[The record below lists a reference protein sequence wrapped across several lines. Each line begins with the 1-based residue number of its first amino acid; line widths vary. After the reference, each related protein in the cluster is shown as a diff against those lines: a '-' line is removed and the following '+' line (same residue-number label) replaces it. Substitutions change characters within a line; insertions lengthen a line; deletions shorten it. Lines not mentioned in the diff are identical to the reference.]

1 MGSKKRIRLLLL
13 LRREMRRLA
22 SRPIYL
28 MSMVGAPLIC
38 FIFFTSLMRDGLPQ
52 DIPVAAVDAD
62 NTATSRSILRNL
74 DAFQQTEIVHQY
86 SNFAEA
92 RKAMQEGKIYGF
104 FYIPEGTTRKAN
116 RSEQPRISF
125 YTNASYLIPAS
136 LVYRDMKMMS
146 ELAAGAAGRT
156 SLLARGYTDDQA
168 MAFLQPI
175 KIETHAISNP
185 WLNYSVYLSNT
196 LLPAVLMLM
205 IFLVTIF
212 SVQTE
217 LKDGTGRQ
225 WIELAGGR
233 TWLALFGKLLP
244 HTVIFTMMIFF
255 AQIYLYK
262 ILDFP
267 LNGAMWHMLLLGLMF
282 VLASQNLALFICG
295 LIPSLRWSLSL
306 ATLWGVLSFPIC
318 GFSFPVMAMP
328 PAIQSLSA
336 MFPLRYY
343 YLIYVDQALNGWS
356 LQYSVQYYA
365 ILLIFIVLPL
375 TDMHRIKHSMQNY
388 EYLP

>member
-1 MGSKKRIRLLLL
+1 MKARKYRLLLL
-13 LRREMRRLA
+13 IRREMRRIA

-28 MSMVGAPLIC
+28 MSMIGAPLLC
-38 FIFFTSLMRDGLPQ
+38 FIFFTTLMNEGLPQ
-52 DIPVAAVDAD
+52 NLPMAAVDAD
-62 NTATSRSILRNL
+62 NTATSRQILRNL

-86 SNFAEA
+86 SNIAEA
-92 RKAMQEGKIYGF
+92 RQAMQQGEIYGF
-104 FYIPEGTTRKAN
+104 FYIPEGTTRDAS

-136 LVYRDMKMMS
+136 LIYRDMKMMA
-146 ELAAGAAGRT
+146 ELASGAAGRT
-156 SLLARGYTDDQA
+156 SLLARGYTDDQV
-168 MAFLQPI
+168 MGFLQPI
-175 KIETHAISNP
+175 KIDTHAIANP

-217 LKDGTGRQ
+217 LKDDTGKQ
-225 WIELAGGR
+225 WINLADGKI
-233 TWLALFGKLLP
+233 WLALFGKLLP
-244 HTVIFTMMIFF
+244 HTIIFTIMMLCC
-255 AQIYLYK
+255 QIYLYG
-262 ILDFP
+262 ILGFP
-267 LNGAMWHMLLLGLMF
+267 HNGAFWHMLLAGFMF
-282 VLASQNLALFICG
+282 VLASQNMALFLCG

-328 PAIQSLSA
+328 PAIQALST

-343 YLIYVDQALNGWS
+343 FLIYVDQALNGWP
-356 LQYSVQYYA
+356 LHYSASSY
-365 ILLIFIVLPL
+365 ILLLVFILLPL
-375 TDMHRIKHSMQNY
+375 TDMHRIKHTMQNY
-388 EYLP
+388 QYLP